1 MSSVGSLLLKF
12 TFLGYVE
19 EQADGTEEVV
29 PTPEQVGKMEAD
41 ALDIQLT
48 MPVKRGPG
56 RPRKNS

>member
-1 MSSVGSLLLKF
+1 MGRKKWF
-12 TFLGYVE
+12 
-19 EQADGTEEVV
+19 
-29 PTPEQVGKMEAD
+29 PQVGKMEAD